1 MGLLSLEDLKRL
13 IPHEIDL
20 EVKRAEYHIEKC
32 RQTGN
37 TVRAK
42 ELREFIKKARSIY
55 S

>member
-1 MGLLSLEDLKRL
+1 MKTLSLEDLKKL

-20 EVKRAEYHIEKC
+20 EVKKAEFYIEKC

-42 ELREFIKKARSIY
+42 ELREYIKEARSIY